1 MGANGQQPFASGNP
15 KRIEW
20 IDNARCIAAFLVVY
34 AHWRWRIDVPGS
46 NGHDLLNNYA
56 YFSTLYGNVPFFLV
70 LTGYFLNRN
79 ISWGKAW
86 RRFIWLLVPFVL
98 LNLCVYGSGHLAGR
112 PEESLCSIFGLGHIF
127 TPVGVAID
135 PAATV
140 PVVVPSWFLRD
151 VMLLSLITPLL
162 DKIKP
167 LVICGIIFAFSC
179 LDWQVPLDPACVLN
193 PGTCIFFAL
202 GVCMSRINIGAW
214 SAWVGKEY
222 TRVYVLLFIVASVY
236 SLYSVECL
244 HHGARTTLFGMLAG
258 AAMIGYAGMLIERYM
273 PWFSRVLSSY
283 GPACFFVYMLH
294 HPILTAL
301 QMWGPRSVVYSF
313 PALLIPGGVYVGL
326 LILYCQVKRFA
337 PWLLPYVALVRNTTS
352 K

>member
-1 MGANGQQPFASGNP
+1 
-15 KRIEW
+15 
-20 IDNARCIAAFLVVY
+20 
-34 AHWRWRIDVPGS
+34 
-46 NGHDLLNNYA
+46 
-56 YFSTLYGNVPFFLV
+56 
-70 LTGYFLNRN
+70 
-79 ISWGKAW
+79 
-86 RRFIWLLVPFVL
+86 
-98 LNLCVYGSGHLAGR
+98 
-112 PEESLCSIFGLGHIF
+112 
-127 TPVGVAID
+127 
-135 PAATV
+135 
-140 PVVVPSWFLRD
+140 
-151 VMLLSLITPLL
+151 
-162 DKIKP
+162 
-167 LVICGIIFAFSC
+167 
-179 LDWQVPLDPACVLN
+179 
-193 PGTCIFFAL
+193 
-202 GVCMSRINIGAW
+202 MSRINIGAW